1 MNLTKN
7 FIYFLILIFFTTS
20 VNAACK
26 FDLSLGDDYSKIE
39 NKYGPALPAMFPEI
53 KILPVQTTEICP
65 NEKLENIAT
74 EYRFLNDKLAAIN
87 LVVLNDENNTTSNK
101 LTLLKYVKKN
111 FGQFD
116 TGQREEDFRGFH
128 VFEEGKYFAVY
139 QKTNGENN
147 IINEEIYISNK
158 KFDEQ
163 LAKFYNQKE
172 IEQSEDIKKNNE
184 N

>member
-1 MNLTKN
+1 MKLIKNLLYTS
-7 FIYFLILIFFTTS
+7 IIIFFTS
-20 VNAACK
+20 SAYAACK

-87 LVVLNDENNTTSNK
+87 LVVLNDEKNSASNN
-101 LTLLKYVKKN
+101 LTLMKYVKKN

-172 IEQSEDIKKNNE
+172 IEQLEDIKKNNE

>member
-1 MNLTKN
+1 
-7 FIYFLILIFFTTS
+7 
-20 VNAACK
+20 
-26 FDLSLGDDYSKIE
+26 
-39 NKYGPALPAMFPEI
+39 
-53 KILPVQTTEICP
+53 
-65 NEKLENIAT
+65 
-74 EYRFLNDKLAAIN
+74 LAAIN